1 MRGRPDPGS
10 RGVSRLHAD
19 QQAFQSHLMTGSADV
34 RTSIVG
40 DAKATADT
48 RLEVY
53 YQAYRLRLVE
63 ILQNDFTGVHALL
76 GTDAFREMV
85 LRYIAAHPSEHPS
98 VRWFGRHL
106 AGFLALPPYAEH
118 PELAE
123 MAQFEWA
130 WAHAFDAADVAAA
143 GPDVMTEVAP
153 EAWAGLR
160 VTAHP
165 SLQRLDLSYNV
176 PALFEA
182 ATRDDAPPPLVRE
195 SEPLAWMLWRRE
207 LIVHWRSQAAD
218 EAWALSSALAG
229 QTFGDLCAGLC
240 GWHAPD
246 AVPLRAATLLR
257 TWLEDGLL
265 SGVDA

>member
-1 MRGRPDPGS
+1 MS
-10 RGVSRLHAD
+10 QLNAD
-19 QQAFQSHLMTGSADV
+19 QQAFQAHLMTGSAEV
-34 RTSIVG
+34 KASIVG
-40 DAKATADT
+40 DAKANAET

-85 LRYIAAHPSEHPS
+85 LKYIAAHPSEHPS

-106 AGFLALPPYAEH
+106 ADFLALSPYAEH

-130 WAHAFDAADVAAA
+130 WASAFDAADVAVA
-143 GPDVMTEVAP
+143 GPEVMAAVPP

-165 SLQRLDLSYNV
+165 SLQRLDLNYNV

-182 ATRDDAPPPLVRE
+182 ATRDDAPPPLVGE
-195 SEPLAWMLWRRE
+195 SDALAWILWRRN
-207 LIVHWRSQAAD
+207 LIVHWRSLEPD
-218 EAWALSSALAG
+218 EAWALGAAGQG
-229 QTFGDLCAGLC
+229 QTFGDLCSGLC
-240 GWHAPD
+240 GWHEPD
-246 AVPLRAATLLR
+246 AVPMRAASLLR
-257 TWLEDGLL
+257 TWLEEGLL
-265 SGVDA
+265 SGVNA

>member
-1 MRGRPDPGS
+1 MS
-10 RGVSRLHAD
+10 QLNAD
-19 QQAFQSHLMTGSADV
+19 QQAFQSHLMTGSVEVKA
-34 RTSIVG
+34 SIVG
-40 DAKATADT
+40 DAKADAET

-85 LRYIAAHPSEHPS
+85 LKYIAAHPSEHPS

-106 AGFLALPPYAEH
+106 ADFLALPPYAGH

-143 GPDVMTEVAP
+143 GPEVMAAVAP

-160 VTAHP
+160 VSVHP
-165 SLQRLDLSYNV
+165 SVQRLDLNYNV

-182 ATRDDAPPPLVRE
+182 ATRDDTPPPLVGE
-195 SEPLAWMLWRRE
+195 SDALPWLLWRRD
-207 LIVHWRSQAAD
+207 LIVHWRSLEAD
-218 EAWALSSALAG
+218 EAWALGAAVQA
-229 QTFGDLCAGLC
+229 QTFGDLCSGLC
-240 GWHAPD
+240 GWHEPD
-246 AVPLRAATLLR
+246 AVPMRAASLLR
-257 TWLEDGLL
+257 TWLEEGLL
-265 SGVDA
+265 SNVNA

>member
-1 MRGRPDPGS
+1 MS
-10 RGVSRLHAD
+10 QLSAD
-19 QQAFQSHLMTGSADV
+19 QQAFQSHLMTGDAEV
-34 RTSIVG
+34 TESIVG
-40 DAKATADT
+40 DARANAET

-106 AGFLALPPYAEH
+106 AEFLAFPPYAEH

-123 MAQFEWA
+123 MAWFEWA
-130 WAHAFDAADVAAA
+130 WAHAFDAADLPAAR
-143 GPDVMTEVAP
+143 PDVMAAVAP

-160 VTAHP
+160 VTLHP
-165 SLQRLDLSYNV
+165 SVQWLELNYNV

-182 ATRDDAPPPLVRE
+182 ATRDDEPPPVVRE
-195 SEPLAWMLWRRE
+195 ANAVAWILWRRD
-207 LIVHWRSQAAD
+207 LIVHWRSLETD
-218 EAWALSSALAG
+218 EAWALGAAKQG

-240 GWHAPD
+240 DWHEPD
-246 AVPLRAATLLR
+246 AVPLRAASLLR

-265 SGVDA
+265 SRIDA

>member
-1 MRGRPDPGS
+1 MS
-10 RGVSRLHAD
+10 QLNAD
-19 QQAFQSHLMTGSADV
+19 QQAFQSHLMTGDPEVSA
-34 RTSIVG
+34 SIVG
-40 DAKATADT
+40 DARADAAT

-76 GTDAFREMV
+76 GTDAFRDMV
-85 LRYIAAHPSEHPS
+85 LGYIAAHPSEHPS

-106 AGFLALPPYAEH
+106 AAFLARPPYAEH

-130 WAHAFDAADVAAA
+130 WAHAFDATDQITV
-143 GPDVMTEVAP
+143 GPDAMADVAP

-160 VTAHP
+160 VTVHP
-165 SLQRLDLSYNV
+165 SLQRLALNYNV

-182 ATRDDAPPPLVRE
+182 ATRDADPPALVGESDALT
-195 SEPLAWMLWRRE
+195 WILWRRD
-207 LIVHWRSQAAD
+207 LIVHWRSLDAD
-218 EAWALSSALAG
+218 EAWALGAAVQG
-229 QTFGDLCAGLC
+229 QTFGELCAGLC
-240 GWHAPD
+240 GWHDPD
-246 AVPLRAATLLR
+246 AVPLRAASLLR

-265 SGVDA
+265 SGIDT